1 MKKFI
6 LLLAAAAV
14 AGFSLQAKT
23 TDEFRIYL
31 NPGHGSYGANDR
43 PMPTVG
49 HPHTGQLNAD
59 GTTWMDTDTLGFY
72 EGRGTLPRAFAI
84 KDYLKSVGVHS
95 ENIVMSREANGPWP
109 YTTPNSDYD
118 PGHIY
123 NKDLA
128 DICEE
133 VEEGNFDMFIS
144 SHCNA

>member
-49 HPHTGQLNAD
+49 HPNTGQLNAE

-84 KDYLKSVGVHS
+84 KDYLKSFGLLSTRLHFWHS
-95 ENIVMSREANGPWP
+95 A
-109 YTTPNSDYD
+109 
-118 PGHIY
+118 
-123 NKDLA
+123 
-128 DICEE
+128 
-133 VEEGNFDMFIS
+133 
-144 SHCNA
+144 